1 MHSRRFRRRWDIR
14 NQKSAKIE
22 SVAYRRILWLA
33 QRTLKMLL
41 PSSIVPLSIGM
52 GRVTACALRGCRALS
67 LRSPFSPSQPFP
79 PQGGL
84 GGFQLRA
91 STSTAYL
98 KIRWVWRARWASKGS
113 CLAYPFTFCGAE
125 QRQGHAVTPSL
136 KQGLPPPMPYYFV
149 NSLTR
154 CPSSGR
160 MSFSIARRTAFSE
173 PGVENSTRPL
183 MMPAVALLM
192 MAGEPIS

>member
-1 MHSRRFRRRWDIR
+1 
-14 NQKSAKIE
+14 
-22 SVAYRRILWLA
+22 
-33 QRTLKMLL
+33 MLL

-67 LRSPFSPSQPFP
+67 LRSPFSPSNPGRKHFHPPTHRLLCNRLPGSPTRPTDCFANRLPGTRPFPRRRWRDAVCEDPFQPSFQACLYVP

-113 CLAYPFTFCGAE
+113 CLAYPFTFCGAK

-136 KQGLPPPMPYYFV
+136 KQGLP
-149 NSLTR
+149 
-154 CPSSGR
+154 
-160 MSFSIARRTAFSE
+160 AH
-173 PGVENSTRPL
+173 
-183 MMPAVALLM
+183 ALLFCQFFDEVPELWEDEFFHRE
-192 MAGEPIS
+192 ADGVF

>member
-1 MHSRRFRRRWDIR
+1 
-14 NQKSAKIE
+14 
-22 SVAYRRILWLA
+22 
-33 QRTLKMLL
+33 MLL

-52 GRVTACALRGCRALS
+52 GRVTACALQGVQGPFAAVAILTHPT
-67 LRSPFSPSQPFP
+67 LGSPFHPPTHRLLCKSFTRDAPFSQV
-79 PQGGL
+79 
-84 GGFQLRA
+84 A
-91 STSTAYL
+91 M
-98 KIRWVWRARWASKGS
+98 ARRRVRRSVRTESGADQVG
-113 CLAYPFTFCGAE
+113 GAE

>member
-1 MHSRRFRRRWDIR
+1 MRRTEKRTPQSPRFLRPCA
-14 NQKSAKIE
+14 KLVLSALC
-22 SVAYRRILWLA
+22 S
-33 QRTLKMLL
+33 
-41 PSSIVPLSIGM
+41 PS
-52 GRVTACALRGCRALS
+52 ALTNASSELD
-67 LRSPFSPSQPFP
+67 RSPFHRNGSGNCLRLARVQGPFAAVAISHPPNPGRQDAPFSQV
-79 PQGGL
+79 
-84 GGFQLRA
+84 A
-91 STSTAYL
+91 M
-98 KIRWVWRARWASKGS
+98 ARRRVRRSVRTESGADQVG
-113 CLAYPFTFCGAE
+113 GAE